1 MGEEAAMLLYVAHL
15 SSKQNRGLSTDI
27 AFPNSHFTP
36 FRLYQP
42 IETAQ
47 KRGFA

>member
-1 MGEEAAMLLYVAHL
+1 VGQKAAVLLHIAHL
-15 SSKQNRGLSTDI
+15 SSKQNRGLGTNI
-27 AFPNSHFTP
+27 PLPNSHLTA
-36 FRLYQP
+36 FRLDQP